1 MVALKALPYL
11 LIAMASLT
19 GGFFAGSNRA
29 TKIAET
35 LQVPCPACSC
45 PPAAV
50 LHLAPEFNPE
60 KFNNKKGSFEY
71 SPTTEISN
79 VTIVIDCADSVLL
92 KKLVQKAK

>member
-1 MVALKALPYL
+1 MIALKALPYL

-29 TKIAET
+29 TKTAEAMI
-35 LQVPCPACSC
+35 VPCTC

-79 VTIVIDCADSVLL
+79 VTIVIDCQDSVLL